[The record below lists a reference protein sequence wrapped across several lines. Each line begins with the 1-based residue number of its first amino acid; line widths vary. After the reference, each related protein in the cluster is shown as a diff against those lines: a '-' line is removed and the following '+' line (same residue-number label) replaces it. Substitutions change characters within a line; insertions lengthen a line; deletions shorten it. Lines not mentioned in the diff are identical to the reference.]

1 MLDLIHSGFEVAH
14 LWGTK
19 EFMDRHEK
27 VPGMEEIAAADYARL
42 SQFESPPG
50 VMAVAY
56 TRAYSLDDLDLSAA
70 FTLALDGISDPG
82 NLGTILRTADWYG
95 ISQVLLSPNCTDLYN
110 HKCIAASMGSFAHVK
125 CVYTDLGPVL
135 KGRNTYGLYLGGD
148 SIYDVKVQRPAIL
161 VLGSEANGISSGLEG
176 SILHRITIPG
186 HGRAESLNAAVAAG
200 IAMDRLSH
208 LH

>member
-1 MLDLIHSGFEVAH
+1 MLDLIHSEFEIAH
-14 LWGTK
+14 LWGTR
-19 EFMDRHEK
+19 EFIDRHESI
-27 VPGMEEIAAADYARL
+27 PGLEEIDASEYSKL
-42 SQFESPPG
+42 SNFETPPG

-56 TRAYSLDDLDLSAA
+56 SKDYTLEDIDLSAA

-95 ISQVLLSPNCTDLYN
+95 VSQLLLSPNCTDLYN

-125 CVYTDLGPVL
+125 CVYTDLNEVL
-135 KGRNTYGLYLGGD
+135 KGRNTYGLYLSGD
-148 SIYDVKVQRPAIL
+148 SIYDIKPQRPSIL
-161 VLGSEANGISSGLEG
+161 VLGGEANGISDALEG
-176 SILHRITIPG
+176 TIVHRITIPG